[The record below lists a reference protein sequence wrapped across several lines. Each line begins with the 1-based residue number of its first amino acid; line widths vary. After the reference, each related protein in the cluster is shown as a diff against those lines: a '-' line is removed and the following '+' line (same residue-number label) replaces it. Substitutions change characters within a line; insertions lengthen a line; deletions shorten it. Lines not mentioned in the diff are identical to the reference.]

1 MDMLDAFLMFVAGAA
16 AMRLLQILLA
26 INPNYYIFKEAE
38 TVSLYILMEL
48 HIQRLTALK
57 ILELTY
63 EECGRFE
70 EYANVKRAID
80 EKYNILITKSISN
93 LKNRL
98 PYKVEYTTLQEAA
111 EYYRTNAKE
120 KRDD

>member
-1 MDMLDAFLMFVAGAA
+1 MLDAFLMFVTGAA
-16 AMRLLQILLA
+16 AMRSLQILLA

-48 HIQRLTALK
+48 HVQRLTALK

-63 EECGRFE
+63 EECGKLE

-93 LKNRL
+93 LKSRL
-98 PYKVEYTTLQEAA
+98 PYRVEYTTLQEAA
-111 EYYRTNAKE
+111 EYYRTKIKE